1 MKLKHILI
9 TVGAL
14 VVLLVIG
21 AMTGLIGGE
30 KAEKVTI
37 EKVITRNIVETV
49 TASGK
54 IKPETEVKLSS
65 EVSGEVVELN
75 VKEGDIVKKGQLLF
89 KVRPDVLKSGY
100 DRASASYSSQKASVG
115 NAEEQLK
122 QQQANFI
129 NQEAI
134 YKRNVELFKKKVIS
148 VSEYDA
154 AKAAYVT
161 GKTNLDG
168 AKQSLIAAKFNL
180 AQMGASVQEASANLA
195 KATVFS
201 PVDGVISK
209 LSVELGDRILG
220 TAQFAGTEIMR
231 ISNLNS
237 MEVNVDVNE
246 NDINRVNVGDK
257 ALIQVDAFEDKKFSG
272 VVTEIA
278 SSSKDVG
285 VATTTVDQVT
295 NFVVKVRISADS
307 YSGVKGG
314 AKDLPSPFR
323 PGLSA
328 TVDIQS
334 STVKSLSVPIM
345 AVFVKGAAKDA
356 AKDDKSSD
364 DNGDGGDAGKDKQKS
379 KLTDKAVKQYVYT
392 YADGKVKKVEVTTG
406 IQDDKYIQIKGGL
419 KEGTEIVSGPYSTVQ
434 NKLKDGMKVEQEVKD
449 QPAAKSGKK

>member
-14 VVLLVIG
+14 IALLVILKV
-21 AMTGLIGGE
+21 TGVIGGE
-30 KAEKVTI
+30 TI
-37 EKVITRNIVETV
+37 EKVTVEKAENRTVTETV

-54 IKPETEVKLSS
+54 IQPETEVKLSS
-65 EVSGEVVELN
+65 EVSGEVVELL
-75 VKEGDIVKKGQLLF
+75 VKEGDVVKKGQLLF
-89 KVRPDVLKSGY
+89 KVRPDVLKSGF
-100 DRASASYSSQKASVG
+100 DRASASYSSQKASVSSS
-115 NAEEQLK
+115 EQLLK
-122 QQQANFI
+122 QSQGTFAN
-129 NQEAI
+129 EEGI

-148 VSEYDA
+148 IAEFDA
-154 AKAAYVT
+154 AKAAYST
-161 GKTNLDG
+161 AKTNLES

-180 AQMGASVQEASANLA
+180 AQSGANVQEASANLA
-195 KATVFS
+195 KATIFA

-257 ALIQVDAFEDKKFSG
+257 ASIEVDAFSDKKFNG

-285 VATTTVDQVT
+285 SAVTSVDQVT
-295 NFVVKVRISADS
+295 NFLVKIRISPDS

-323 PGLSA
+323 PGMSA
-328 TVDIQS
+328 TVDIES
-334 STVKSLSVPIM
+334 SSVNGLSIPIQ
-345 AVFVKGAAKDA
+345 AVFTKGADKD
-356 AKDDKSSD
+356 KKEEGSSD
-364 DNGDGGDAGKDKQKS
+364 QNTDKQKS
-379 KLTDKAVKQYVYT
+379 KLTDKTVKQYVYIYT
-392 YADGKVKKVEVTTG
+392 NGTVKQAEITTG
-406 IQDDKYIQIKGGL
+406 IQNDQFIQIKSGL
-419 KEGTEIVSGPYSTVQ
+419 KAGTEVVSGPYSAIQ
-434 NKLKDGMKVEQEVKD
+434 NRLKDGMKVEKTTKD
-449 QPAAKSGKK
+449 QLFAKPGKK